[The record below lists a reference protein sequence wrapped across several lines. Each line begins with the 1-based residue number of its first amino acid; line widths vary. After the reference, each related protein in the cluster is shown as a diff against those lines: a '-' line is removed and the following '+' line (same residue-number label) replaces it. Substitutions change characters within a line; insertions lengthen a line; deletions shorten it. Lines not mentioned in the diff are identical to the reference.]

1 MQHEFSYL
9 VHFLTF
15 SEDGRKLQY
24 KRGKKK
30 VRKQKSFLFFM
41 SRRNKQ
47 ISTPNFDVALVLLV
61 IWIAMNFV
69 CLETPERQRS

>member
-1 MQHEFSYL
+1 
-9 VHFLTF
+9 
-15 SEDGRKLQY
+15 
-24 KRGKKK
+24 
-30 VRKQKSFLFFM
+30 M

-69 CLETPERQRS
+69 CLEPLKDREAEFH

>member
-1 MQHEFSYL
+1 MGENYSIR
-9 VHFLTF
+9 
-15 SEDGRKLQY
+15 EE
-24 KRGKKK
+24 KKK

-69 CLETPERQRS
+69 CLEPLKDREAEFH